1 MGKEDCKTVIA
12 ARKKKGSMSSKTTR
26 KKDVVDTKR
35 NISELSS
42 TLTEMKTC
50 ISAFSGNPQG
60 NNSIESKSGQKAP
73 VSGGVCNY
81 FGRRAYKR
89 TND

>member
-12 ARKKKGSMSSKTTR
+12 ARKKKGSMSSETTR

-35 NISELSS
+35 NISEISS

-50 ISAFSGNPQG
+50 ISAFSDKPQG
-60 NNSIESKSGQKAP
+60 NNSNEANSYQ
-73 VSGGVCNY
+73 
-81 FGRRAYKR
+81 
-89 TND
+89 